1 MPGLTRLLVLPASC
15 PVPCVV
21 WRLQSCGHHRR
32 RAGQQP
38 LGHHTRTPL
47 PLLPQRAAPEVLAE
61 PHHQQ
66 GVAAGQT
73 DGTASQRDEGS
84 GGGGLTIIIHAA
96 TSELVLLLTTS
107 FRLSPAALRQQKILS
122 LGPHIICFGHGPPL
136 VLLNG
141 PLEMGEED
149 AAVEGVAVGQ

>member
-1 MPGLTRLLVLPASC
+1 MAIIGDVLANSHWATIHGHHYPSC
-15 PVPCVV
+15 PREPP
-21 WRLQSCGHHRR
+21 RRFSQSRITNRESLQVRHMN
-32 RAGQQP
+32 QP
-38 LGHHTRTPL
+38 
-47 PLLPQRAAPEVLAE
+47 AC
-61 PHHQQ
+61 
-66 GVAAGQT
+66 
-73 DGTASQRDEGS
+73 EGR

-107 FRLSPAALRQQKILS
+107 FRLSPAASRQQKILS